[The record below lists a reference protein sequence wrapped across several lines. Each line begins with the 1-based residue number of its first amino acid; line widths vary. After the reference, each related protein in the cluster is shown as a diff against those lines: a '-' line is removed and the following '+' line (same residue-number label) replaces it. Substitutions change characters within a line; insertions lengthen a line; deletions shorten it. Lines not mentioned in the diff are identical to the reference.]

1 MRAFIITVVGQK
13 TDYKN
18 SLVLVVLVV
27 LEVPVAVEK
36 RRLTALG
43 GGVVVA
49 RGGVVVF
56 AVDHGEIL

>member
-1 MRAFIITVVGQK
+1 MVGQK
-13 TDYKN
+13 TDYKS
-18 SLVLVVLVV
+18 SLVLVVWVA

-49 RGGVVVF
+49 CGGVVVF
-56 AVDHGEIL
+56 AVDHSEIL